1 MRIVVLILTACV
13 FAYGNV
19 PLSENS
25 PLGHQSSAPLTYQ
38 GIGQANSFN
47 ASGLRPCVCDESR
60 RSRSTSKE
68 RDAETGLDY
77 FGARYFSG
85 AQGRFTSPDA
95 PFAGQDRNNPQSWN
109 LYSYG
114 LNNPLRFID
123 PSGHDPEEAGCG
135 ANLKDCGPTI
145 GPLPQTTSHGQTQD
159 RVIGAVKGTASEIL
173 DLAGAMGAPSSNVDQ
188 IKDFFGLYPSSQ
200 NQQFGGQIAGILG
213 AVIPVG
219 GATKEARVAAK
230 TFEEARNA
238 ALGVMGELGEA
249 ARTPNVGRVG
259 ALKGEITGF
268 RTTVDDVFKSFRL
281 DFDATKGAHINV
293 TVGKAKY
300 SFEFP
305 SSLEQVKALLQRNVQ
320 K

>member
-1 MRIVVLILTACV
+1 MRIVVLFLAACL
-13 FAYGNV
+13 ASYGNV
-19 PLSENS
+19 PLSQNS

-47 ASGLRPCVCDESR
+47 ASGLRPCVCDEGR

-145 GPLPQTTSHGQTQD
+145 GPLPLTTSHGQTQD

-200 NQQFGGQIAGILG
+200 NQEFGGQVAGILG
-213 AVIPVG
+213 AVIPMG

-268 RTTVDDVFKSFRL
+268 RTTIDDVFKSFRL
-281 DFDATKGAHINV
+281 V
-293 TVGKAKY
+293 M
-300 SFEFP
+300 P
-305 SSLEQVKALLQRNVQ
+305 LKALTSMSRLGRQSTHSSSHLRWS